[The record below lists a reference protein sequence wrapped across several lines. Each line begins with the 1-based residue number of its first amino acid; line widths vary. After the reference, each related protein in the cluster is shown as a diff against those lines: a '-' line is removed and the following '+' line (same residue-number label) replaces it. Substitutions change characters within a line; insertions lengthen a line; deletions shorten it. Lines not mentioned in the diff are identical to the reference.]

1 VIIADEPTGSLD
13 RQWADS
19 VIGLLHDVTVNG
31 TALLLARHDEHLI
44 ESRPPDYPAGLRRH
58 GRRRNDTTPTGT

>member
-1 VIIADEPTGSLD
+1 VIIADEPTASLD

-31 TALLLARHDEHLI
+31 TALLLASHDEHPI
-44 ESRPPDYPAGLRRH
+44 ESAHR
-58 GRRRNDTTPTGT
+58 TTPLD